1 MLKLRKCSLEVRN
14 LLVRSRPF
22 IAGVEFILGSKVY
35 TLAHRSHTLIKKES
49 LEDLKSDSIIRFK
62 PVQIL
67 SALYLKSVSTTVSL
81 TEYTETYGAREASSL
96 TSKQYIALRGNLVSS
111 TKLQG
116 YSKLELPT
124 PDGTIIQEIWVVGL

>member
-1 MLKLRKCSLEVRN
+1 M
-14 LLVRSRPF
+14 
-22 IAGVEFILGSKVY
+22 
-35 TLAHRSHTLIKKES
+35 
-49 LEDLKSDSIIRFK
+49 
-62 PVQIL
+62 
-67 SALYLKSVSTTVSL
+67 YLKGVSTTVSL

-111 TKLQG
+111 TNLQG